1 MTKVPGCCYVLPSA
15 AFMIQWIGRYTRVQN
30 QVWQSS
36 GSRLNTDRTEH
47 CALVNDAC
55 GRQRKERRSV
65 QFVFGSFP
73 AGMKT
78 TGWGRGCRLP
88 EAQTHTHNAHSI
100 HGRQCTVRCSVRMK
114 NRSEWHPPA
123 RILIMQHISKIFFFC
138 GEHNFI
144 LPVARL
150 TGCWRADMQG
160 VCCCLFVWVRVGER
174 EASVLFFI
182 SIVCCG
188 AGDVYIRLYRK
199 TRTHTRLSLH
209 SCSFTAIHHKPLHHS
224 SITHYIPVPLH
235 PSIGSIIPFVHRRI
249 ALLLCVCVCVIT
261 TSGS

>member
-1 MTKVPGCCYVLPSA
+1 MLLRASFCSVYDTVNRQIYKSPKSSVA
-15 AFMIQWIGRYTRVQN
+15 KQWVQTEYWPHGALRSCQRRLRQAEEREKKCAVRIRFLSSRYEDDRLRTGL
-30 QVWQSS
+30 QVA
-36 GSRLNTDRTEH
+36 D
-47 CALVNDAC
+47 
-55 GRQRKERRSV
+55 
-65 QFVFGSFP
+65 
-73 AGMKT
+73 
-78 TGWGRGCRLP
+78 
-88 EAQTHTHNAHSI
+88 AQTHTHNAHSI